1 MDILEHE
8 LNLGL
13 SRESVFFFSISIFGS
28 LLGMREEL
36 MVLRSRRG
44 FTLVELLV
52 VIAIIGV
59 LIALLLPAV
68 QQAREAARRMSCS
81 NNMKQL
87 GLSLHNYH
95 DTFKVF
101 PYGWLDSGLMQT
113 LKRDCWYQRI
123 LPFIEQGAA
132 YDQYMAWNGQWIM
145 DTPPEIKDLQV
156 EALQC
161 PSDGACPAVGGSGG
175 TRSGGDGF
183 QGSYVGCRGGEIIN
197 RTGENSGIFYRASK
211 TKFASIIDGTSNTLA
226 FSEAIIRGSNNTG
239 GWGGPG
245 GYWGGAEWGGFG
257 FTCYEP
263 PNTTVPDRIYAC
275 KSTTF
280 PRSPCVSV
288 GSTTEIETYARSYH
302 PGGVMAALCDGSV
315 RFIPETINRQ
325 TYQALGTRQNGEV
338 IAEY

>member
-1 MDILEHE
+1 
-8 LNLGL
+8 
-13 SRESVFFFSISIFGS
+13 
-28 LLGMREEL
+28 

-59 LIALLLPAV
+59 LVALLLPAV

-87 GLSLHNYH
+87 GLALHNYH

-101 PYGWLDSGLMQT
+101 PYGWLSSSYMQT

-145 DTPPEIKDLQV
+145 DTPAAIRDLQV
-156 EALQC
+156 PALVC
-161 PSDGACPAVGGSGG
+161 PSDASAPAVGGSGG
-175 TRSGGDGF
+175 YRSGADGF
-183 QGSYVGCRGGEIIN
+183 QGTYVGCRGSQILLRN
-197 RTGENSGIFYRASK
+197 GENGGIFNLASK
-211 TKFASIIDGTSNTLA
+211 TKFASVVDGTSNTLA
-226 FSEAIIRGSNNTG
+226 FSEAIIRGSTNTG

-257 FTCYEP
+257 YTCYEP
-263 PNTTVPDRIYAC
+263 PNTTVPDRIYKC
-275 KSTTF
+275 KNESF
-280 PRSPCVSV
+280 PNSPCVSV
-288 GSTTEIETYARSYH
+288 GSTTQIETYARSYH
-302 PGGVMAALCDGSV
+302 PGGVMATLCDGSV
-315 RFIPETINRQ
+315 RFIAETINRQ
-325 TYQALGTRQNGEV
+325 TYQALGTRQGAEVVGEF
-338 IAEY
+338 